1 MSGSVVAKRYAFA
14 FFEVASENNQVDAVE
29 KELQLFKQTIE
40 DNPAF
45 LQFLQHPQ
53 ISKEAKKQEFAVIFK
68 DQISETTLNFLSL
81 LIDKNREEIFTKV
94 PKFFTEKANQ
104 ARGLVDAVVTSVKP
118 LSDEQKKDLTASFK
132 QLLNKE
138 IRIHNELNDSIM
150 GGVVV
155 QIGDRLYDGSVAG
168 RLNRLQQSLKQ
179 AQVR

>member
-1 MSGSVVAKRYAFA
+1 MSNGVIAKRYAYA
-14 FFEVASENNQVDAVE
+14 FFEVASEIKQVDAVE
-29 KELQLFKQTIE
+29 KEIELIKQAIDE
-40 DNPAF
+40 NPAF

-53 ISKEAKKQEFAVIFK
+53 ISKEDKKKEFAVIFK
-68 DQISETTLNFLSL
+68 DQISETTLNFMNL
-81 LIDKNREEIFTKV
+81 LIDKNREELIAKV
-94 PKFFTEKANQ
+94 PQFFTEKANQ
-104 ARGLVDAVVTSVKP
+104 ARGVVDAVVTSVKP
-118 LSDEQKKDLTASFK
+118 LSDEQKKSLAASFK

-138 IRIHNELNDSIM
+138 IRIQNELNDSIM